1 MNAPLTLPPV
11 SRAVVMSGARSV
23 TDPDCFIDRDMPLPD
38 VGSRDLV
45 VRVRALS
52 VNPVDVKVRRR
63 APPSQPPQ
71 VLGWDAAGVVVAT
84 GSDCALFHEG
94 DHVYYAGDINRPGSN
109 SEYQVVDE
117 RLVGRMPANLDFA
130 RAAALPL
137 TALTAWEVLF
147 ERLDVRRP
155 DTGGNGHLLVI
166 AGAGG
171 VGSMAIQMARHAGLR
186 VIATASR
193 PQSEAWVRA
202 QGAHA
207 VVDHSR
213 GLVQEWRRL
222 GLPLPEYILCCAE
235 TDEYFDAMAELVAPQ
250 GRIGVLAGTKRPH
263 DIQPLMQK
271 SAALVWENIFAKSDW
286 QTPDMASQHRILDQ
300 VAHLVER
307 GELRTTLTKVL
318 GPLTAGNLREAHA
331 RI

>member
-193 PQSEAWVRA
+193 PQS
-202 QGAHA
+202 
-207 VVDHSR
+207 
-213 GLVQEWRRL
+213 
-222 GLPLPEYILCCAE
+222 
-235 TDEYFDAMAELVAPQ
+235 
-250 GRIGVLAGTKRPH
+250 
-263 DIQPLMQK
+263 
-271 SAALVWENIFAKSDW
+271 
-286 QTPDMASQHRILDQ
+286 
-300 VAHLVER
+300 
-307 GELRTTLTKVL
+307 
-318 GPLTAGNLREAHA
+318 
-331 RI
+331 